1 MVEASPH
8 RDSSITTAVFVVI
21 RLSPRRWAVA
31 ERSGITLP
39 NDEFRIITKSF
50 DNRIDAHQACSELA
64 GKRMDEYSELTRE
77 HLLHP
82 RQLRGNSTP
91 RSRLWASWNN

>member
-1 MVEASPH
+1 MVEASSH
-8 RDSSITTAVFVVI
+8 RDSSITAAVFVVI

-64 GKRMDEYSELTRE
+64 GKRREDYSELTRE
-77 HLLHP
+77 HLLNP

-91 RSRLWASWNN
+91 AFAPVGQLE